1 MERSQ
6 RITRI
11 NAMLSRKG
19 GATLVQIMDGLEV
32 SRATVNR
39 DLQLMRDQMNAPIV
53 WDSHSGTYRLDST
66 NQTGPDFMLP
76 GMWVSPTQAYAFLTL
91 NNMVEKIAPG
101 VLGPF
106 LDPMRG
112 MLKRMLAEADFQL
125 YGLDRKIEIDM
136 PDMPTLG
143 DLDFSNLVEALI
155 HEQRVSV
162 IVRLSSCSEQTISGT
177 PVKLRITAHG
187 WSVQIQSQPNSEPVT
202 VNVADI
208 QKVMAATESEE

>member
-11 NAMLSRKG
+11 NALLSRKG
-19 GATLVQIMDGLEV
+19 GTTLAQIMEGLEV

-53 WDSHSGTYRLDST
+53 WDSHSGAYYLDSAK
-66 NQTGPDFMLP
+66 QTGPKFMLP
-76 GMWVSPTQAYAFLTL
+76 GMWISPEQAYALLTL
-91 NNMVEKIAPG
+91 NNMVEKIAPS

-112 MLKRMLAEADFQL
+112 MLKRMLYEANFDF

-136 PDMPTLG
+136 PAMPSLG
-143 DLDFSNLVEALI
+143 DLDFSNLLDALI
-155 HEQRVSV
+155 QEQRASFVVQSPAG
-162 IVRLSSCSEQTISGT
+162 LEQTISGT
-177 PVKLRITAHG
+177 PIKLRITAHG
-187 WSVQIQSQPNSEPVT
+187 WSIQIQPQPTSEPVT
-202 VNVADI
+202 ISVADI
-208 QKVMAATESEE
+208 QKVVAATESEE

>member
-6 RITRI
+6 HITRI

-19 GATLVQIMDGLEV
+19 GTTLAQIMEGLEV

-66 NQTGPDFMLP
+66 NQTGPEFMLP
-76 GMWVSPTQAYAFLTL
+76 GMWISPAQAYALLTL
-91 NNMVEKIAPG
+91 NNMVEKIAPS

-112 MLKRMLAEADFQL
+112 MLKRMLYEANFDL
-125 YGLDRKIEIDM
+125 HGLDRKIEIDM

-143 DLDFSNLVEALI
+143 DLDFSNLVDALI

-162 IVRLSSCSEQTISGT
+162 IVRPSSGSVQTISGT
-177 PVKLRITAHG
+177 PVKLRITARG
-187 WSVQIQSQPNSEPVT
+187 WSVQIQPQPTSEPVT
-202 VNVADI
+202 VNVTDI
-208 QKVMAATESEE
+208 HKVVAATESDE